1 VSGSQISFVKG
12 VDKDKGTLDIIG
24 EVIDE
29 VKRPIGHARETVKLN
44 LEQSQ
49 QVRQKNVQY
58 TTSFNLPP
66 GKYHLK
72 FVVRENQTG
81 RMGSFEAD
89 IVLPEMKKAPLKM
102 SSILLASTRQ
112 PSKRESPLVRNGE
125 EYVPN
130 ISHVFR
136 QDQHLYLLYEIYA
149 PTREKKEDL
158 PKGAKPGIDVL
169 SSLEL
174 IQGSTKVYE
183 TPLVKATSLNVEGRD
198 AVSVELDVPLS
209 GLKPGQYICQLN
221 VVDDAAGSFA
231 FPRFAVLVKEPAPQP
246 ASPSSGSGGR

>member
-1 VSGSQISFVKG
+1 MKG
-12 VDKDKGTLDIIG
+12 GDKDKATLDVVG

-29 VKRPIGHARETVKLN
+29 AKRPIGRARETVKLN
-44 LEQSQ
+44 LDQSLGA
-49 QVRQKNVQY
+49 RQKNIQY

-89 IVLPEMKKAPLKM
+89 IVLPEMKKQPLKM
-102 SSILLASTRQ
+102 SSILLASARQ
-112 PSKRESPLVRNGE
+112 PSKEQSPLVRNGE

-136 QDQHLYLLYEIYA
+136 QDQHLYLLYEVYQ
-149 PTREKKEDL
+149 PTRAKPAEGQAKNT
-158 PKGAKPGIDVL
+158 KPGIDLL

-183 TPLVKATSLNVEGRD
+183 TPLVKATAVNVEGRD
-198 AVSVELDVPLS
+198 AVSVELDVPLA

-221 VVDDAAGSFA
+221 VIDDAAGSFA
-231 FPRFAVLVKEPAPQP
+231 FPRFAVLVRQP
-246 ASPSSGSGGR
+246 AAQPALAASSGSGGR